1 MNITEA
7 VNAIL
12 KRYPDYGYDI
22 FLDLNEIKDDDLQ
35 EAVRFIAS
43 MRRRCRTEV
52 KYGRNTKKINQKMLK
67 AMIEGGYTYKDV
79 AKATGLAESTIVR
92 KVSDYGLKRL
102 YHQMHPYVCP
112 PCIRPGVR
120 MICLN
125 IETGEQKTFSSINKA
140 EKAFWFREGRLR
152 DKTKG
157 GRCYIENG
165 WEFRRGGD

>member
-35 EAVRFIAS
+35 EAIRFIAG
-43 MRRRCRTEV
+43 MRKSYHANPKRSR
-52 KYGRNTKKINQKMLK
+52 KINRETLK
-67 AMIEGGYTYKDV
+67 DMIKKRYSYKDI

-102 YHQMHPYVCP
+102 YRQMHPYVCP
-112 PCIRPGVR
+112 QGIRASVH

-125 IETGEQKTFSSINKA
+125 IETGEQKMFDSIGAA
-140 EKAFWFREGRLR
+140 EKAFGFREARLR
-152 DKTKG
+152 DRTRG

-165 WEFRRGGD
+165 WEFRRGD

>member
-43 MRRRCRTEV
+43 MRKSYHVNPKRSR
-52 KYGRNTKKINQKMLK
+52 KINRETLK
-67 AMIEGGYTYKDV
+67 DMIKKRYSYKDI
-79 AKATGLAESTIVR
+79 AKATGLTESTVGR

-112 PCIRPGVR
+112 PGIRASVH

-125 IETGEQKTFSSINKA
+125 IETGEQKTFSSISKT
-140 EKAFWFREGRLR
+140 EKAFWFTEGYLR

-157 GRCYIENG
+157 GRCYIENS
-165 WEFRRGGD
+165 WEFRRGD

>member
-43 MRRRCRTEV
+43 MRRSYRAEV

-67 AMIEGGYTYKDV
+67 AMIEGGYTYKDI
-79 AKATGLAESTIVR
+79 AKATRLTESTIGR

-102 YHQMHPYVCP
+102 YHQMHPY
-112 PCIRPGVR
+112 IRGTRIPV
-120 MICLN
+120 ICLN
-125 IETGEQKTFSSINKA
+125 IETGERKTFSAVSAA
-140 EKAFWFREGRLR
+140 ESAFGFG
-152 DKTKG
+152 KG
-157 GRCYIENG
+157 YLSSKIKDGKCYIKNG
-165 WEFRRGGD
+165 WEFRRE

>member
-35 EAVRFIAS
+35 EAVRFIAG
-43 MRRRCRTEV
+43 MRRRCRTE
-52 KYGRNTKKINQKMLK
+52 TKRVRKINRETLRD
-67 AMIEGGYTYKDV
+67 MIKKGYTYKDI
-79 AKATGLAESTIVR
+79 AKKTGLAESTIGR

-102 YHQMHPYVCP
+102 YHQMCPYVCP
-112 PCIRPGVR
+112 QGIRASVH

-125 IETGEQKTFSSINKA
+125 IETGEQKTFSSMNKA
-140 EKAFWFREGRLR
+140 EKAFWFREGYLR
-152 DKTKG
+152 DKTRD
-157 GRCYIENG
+157 GRRYIENG
-165 WEFRRGGD
+165 WEFRRG

>member
-35 EAVRFIAS
+35 ETVRFIVG
-43 MRRRCRTEV
+43 MRKSYHANPKRSR
-52 KYGRNTKKINQKMLK
+52 KINQKMLK
-67 AMIEGGYTYKDV
+67 EMIEGGYTYKDI
-79 AKATGLAESTIVR
+79 AKATGLAESTVGK

-112 PCIRPGVR
+112 PGIRPSVR

-125 IETGEQKTFSSINKA
+125 IETGEQKTFSSIKKA
-140 EKAFWFREGRLR
+140 EKAFGFREGYLR
-152 DKTKG
+152 NKTRG

-165 WEFRRGGD
+165 WEFRRGD

>member
-43 MRRRCRTEV
+43 MRRHYHTTPKRSR
-52 KYGRNTKKINQKMLK
+52 KINRETLRD
-67 AMIEGGYTYKDV
+67 MIKKGYSYKEI

-112 PCIRPGVR
+112 QGIRASVH

-125 IETGEQKTFSSINKA
+125 IETGEQKMFDSIGAA
-140 EKAFWFREGRLR
+140 EKAFEFREARLR
-152 DKTKG
+152 DRTRG
-157 GRCYIENG
+157 GKCYIENG
-165 WEFRRGGD
+165 WEFRRGD

>member
-1 MNITEA
+1 MNITET

-22 FLDLNEIKDDDLQ
+22 FLDLNKIKDDDLQ

-43 MRRRCRTEV
+43 MRRHYHTNSKRSR
-52 KYGRNTKKINQKMLK
+52 KINRETLRD
-67 AMIEGGYTYKDV
+67 MIKKGYSYKEI

-112 PCIRPGVR
+112 QGIRASVH

-140 EKAFWFREGRLR
+140 EKTFGFIESRLR
-152 DKTKG
+152 DRTRG
-157 GRCYIENG
+157 GRCYVENG
-165 WEFRRGGD
+165 WEFRRGD

>member
-43 MRRRCRTEV
+43 MRRHYHTNPKRSR
-52 KYGRNTKKINQKMLK
+52 KINRETLRD
-67 AMIEGGYTYKDV
+67 MIKKGYSYKEI

-92 KVSDYGLKRL
+92 KVSDYSLKRL

-112 PCIRPGVR
+112 QGIRASVH

-125 IETGEQKTFSSINKA
+125 IETGEQKMFDSIGAA
-140 EKAFWFREGRLR
+140 EKAFGFREARLR
-152 DKTKG
+152 DRTRG
-157 GRCYIENG
+157 GKCYIENG
-165 WEFRRGGD
+165 WEFRRGD

>member
-1 MNITEA
+1 MNITRA
-7 VNAIL
+7 VNMIL

-22 FLDLNEIKDDDLQ
+22 FLDLSKIKDDDLQ

-43 MRRRCRTEV
+43 MSRRCRTEP
-52 KYGRNTKKINQKMLK
+52 KRSQKNNRETLRNMIKKR
-67 AMIEGGYTYKDV
+67 YSYKDI
-79 AKATGLAESTIVR
+79 AKATGLTESTIVR
-92 KVSDYGLKRL
+92 KVSGYGLKRL

-112 PCIRPGVR
+112 PGIRASVH

-140 EKAFWFREGRLR
+140 GKAFGFREGYLTDRTR
-152 DKTKG
+152 G

-165 WEFRRGGD
+165 WEFRRGD

>member
-1 MNITEA
+1 MNITET

-22 FLDLNEIKDDDLQ
+22 FLDLNKIKDDDLQ

-43 MRRRCRTEV
+43 MRRHYHTNSKRSR
-52 KYGRNTKKINQKMLK
+52 KINRETLRD
-67 AMIEGGYTYKDV
+67 MIKKGYSYKEI

-112 PCIRPGVR
+112 QGIRASVH

-125 IETGEQKTFSSINKA
+125 IETGEQKNV
-140 EKAFWFREGRLR
+140 
-152 DKTKG
+152 
-157 GRCYIENG
+157 
-165 WEFRRGGD
+165 

>member
-7 VNAIL
+7 VNTIL

-22 FLDLNEIKDDDLQ
+22 FLDLNEIKDDGLQ
-35 EAVRFIAS
+35 EAVRFIAGMKKS
-43 MRRRCRTEV
+43 YHANPKRSR
-52 KYGRNTKKINQKMLK
+52 KINREMLK
-67 AMIEGGYTYKDV
+67 DMIKKRYSYKDI
-79 AKATGLAESTIVR
+79 AKATGLTESTVGK

-112 PCIRPGVR
+112 PGIRPGVR

-140 EKAFWFREGRLR
+140 EKAFWFKEGYLR

-157 GRCYIENG
+157 GKCYIENG
-165 WEFRRGGD
+165 WEFRRGD

>member
-22 FLDLNEIKDDDLQ
+22 FLDLSKIKDDDLQ
-35 EAVRFIAS
+35 EAVRFIAG
-43 MRRRCRTEV
+43 MRKIYHANPKRSR
-52 KYGRNTKKINQKMLK
+52 KINRETLK

-79 AKATGLAESTIVR
+79 AKATGLTESTIVR
-92 KVSDYGLKRL
+92 KVSGYGLKRL

-112 PCIRPGVR
+112 PGIKASVH

-125 IETGEQKTFSSINKA
+125 IETGEQKMFDSIGAA
-140 EKAFWFREGRLR
+140 EKAFGFREARLR
-152 DKTKG
+152 DRTRG
-157 GRCYIENG
+157 GKCYIENG
-165 WEFRRGGD
+165 WEFRRGD

>member
-12 KRYPDYGYDI
+12 KHYPDYGYDI
-22 FLDLNEIKDDDLQ
+22 FLDLSKIKDDDLQ
-35 EAVRFIAS
+35 EAVQFIAS
-43 MRRRCRTEV
+43 MRRRCRVEPKRT
-52 KYGRNTKKINQKMLK
+52 RKINWETLRD
-67 AMIEGGYTYKDV
+67 MIKKGYSYKDI

-112 PCIRPGVR
+112 PGIKASVH

-125 IETGEQKTFSSINKA
+125 IETGEQKMFDSIGAA
-140 EKAFWFREGRLR
+140 EKAFGFREARLR
-152 DKTKG
+152 DRTRG

-165 WEFRRGGD
+165 WEFRRG